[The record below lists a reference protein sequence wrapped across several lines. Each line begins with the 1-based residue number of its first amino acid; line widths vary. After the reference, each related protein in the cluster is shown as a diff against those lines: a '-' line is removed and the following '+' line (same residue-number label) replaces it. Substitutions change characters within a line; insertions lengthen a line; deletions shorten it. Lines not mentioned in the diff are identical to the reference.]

1 MRTAISLVSTFKGRQ
16 VYGFFGTMQR
26 LLFKQKNNF
35 SALRALTITKRLKNR
50 LTENKS
56 AACRAECCE
65 IIEEVLKKSTVFI

>member
-1 MRTAISLVSTFKGRQ
+1 MRTAISLASTFKGRQ

-35 SALRALTITKRLKNR
+35 SALRALTIAKRLKIR

-56 AACRAECCE
+56 AAYRANWAK
-65 IIEEVLKKSTVFI
+65 IIVELLKKSTVQK